1 MRAVEGSLGHSPK
14 GRYRGWKALARD
26 KARLGALRAGRVE
39 CCAQLGSSQAP
50 LSDSSLRPMSIQIR
64 RAGLFTILFFWTATT
79 ILSAAE
85 KTSVIL
91 TVHDSLASPN
101 QPATIEATLTRKAL
115 LIEVGL
121 GGEPIEL
128 LVAGN
133 VVATAMTG
141 GDGRAFLSYTPK
153 AKGIVPFI
161 VRVGTTPRVAVTEAG
176 ANLAVWERRSPIM
189 AVEMAALMEDVAGQ
203 GPTVIL
209 PGKDMGG
216 RHPMPDAAAE
226 LGKLTQFYYNVLYV
240 VTHDKAAG
248 TNDQVGAQARQWLK
262 DQKFPVGYIIV
273 LPSNPEAFGAR
284 LDELHAAG
292 WKTLKIGVGRTKAF
306 AEAFLQRR
314 LDAVM
319 VPEPAKGEAPRKAKV
334 AKEWKEVRKKM

>member
-1 MRAVEGSLGHSPK
+1 
-14 GRYRGWKALARD
+14 
-26 KARLGALRAGRVE
+26 
-39 CCAQLGSSQAP
+39 
-50 LSDSSLRPMSIQIR
+50 MSILFR
-64 RAGLFTILFFWTATT
+64 RAGLFTVLFFWTATT

-85 KTSVIL
+85 KIPGTL
-91 TVHDSLASPN
+91 TVHDSLTSPN
-101 QPATIEATLTRKAL
+101 QPATIEATLTTKSL
-115 LIEVGL
+115 LTETGL

-153 AKGIVPFI
+153 AKGAVPFT
-161 VRVGTTPRVAVTEAG
+161 VRVGTTPRVAVAEAG
-176 ANLAVWERRSPIM
+176 ANLAVWERRNPIM
-189 AVEMAALMEDVAGQ
+189 AVEMASLMEDAAGQ
-203 GPTVIL
+203 GLTVTW
-209 PGKDMGG
+209 PGEEAGG
-216 RHPMPDAAAE
+216 RRPMPDAANE

-240 VTHDKAAG
+240 VTRDKAMG
-248 TNDQVGAQARQWLK
+248 PHDQVNEQARQWLK
-262 DQKFPVGYIIV
+262 DQKFPVGHILV
-273 LPSNPEAFGAR
+273 LASDPEAFGAK
-284 LDELHAAG
+284 LDEMHAAG

>member
-1 MRAVEGSLGHSPK
+1 MGVFL
-14 GRYRGWKALARD
+14 
-26 KARLGALRAGRVE
+26 
-39 CCAQLGSSQAP
+39 
-50 LSDSSLRPMSIQIR
+50 R
-64 RAGLFTILFFWTATT
+64 RAGVFTALIFWTAAT

-91 TVHDSLASPN
+91 TVRDSLTPPN
-101 QPATIEATLTRKAL
+101 QPATIETTLIQKGL
-115 LIEVGL
+115 LTETGL
-121 GGEPIEL
+121 GGELIEL
-128 LVAGN
+128 LIAGK

-153 AKGIVPFI
+153 AKGLVPFT
-161 VRVGTTPRVAVTEAG
+161 VRVGTTSRVAVVEAS

-189 AVEMAALMEDVAGQ
+189 AVELISLMEDVVGQ
-203 GPTVIL
+203 EPTMTL
-209 PGKDMGG
+209 PGKAAEA
-216 RHPMPDAAAE
+216 RRPMPDAAAE

-240 VTHDKAAG
+240 VTRDKAMG
-248 TNDQVGAQARQWLK
+248 TDDQVSAQARQWLK

-273 LPSNPEAFGAR
+273 VPSGTEAFGAK
-284 LDELHAAG
+284 LDELHAAE

-306 AEAFLQRR
+306 IETFLQRR

-334 AKEWKEVRKKM
+334 AKEWKDVRKKMI

>member
-1 MRAVEGSLGHSPK
+1 
-14 GRYRGWKALARD
+14 
-26 KARLGALRAGRVE
+26 
-39 CCAQLGSSQAP
+39 
-50 LSDSSLRPMSIQIR
+50 MSVFFR

-85 KTSVIL
+85 KTSGTL
-91 TVHDSLASPN
+91 TVHDSLTAPN
-101 QPATIEATLTRKAL
+101 QPATIEATLTGKSL
-115 LIEVGL
+115 LMETGL
-121 GGEPIEL
+121 GGEPIQL

-153 AKGIVPFI
+153 AKGTVPFT
-161 VRVGTTPRVAVTEAG
+161 VRVGDTPRVGVVEAG
-176 ANLAVWERRSPIM
+176 ANLSVWEHRSPIM
-189 AVEMAALMEDVAGQ
+189 AVEMAALMQDAVGQ
-203 GPTVIL
+203 GPIVTL
-209 PGKDMGG
+209 PGKEAEG
-216 RHPMPDAAAE
+216 RRPMPDAADE

-240 VTHDKAAG
+240 VTSDKAVG
-248 TNDQVGAQARQWLK
+248 TKAQVNAQARQWLK
-262 DQKFPVGYIIV
+262 DQKFPVGHILV
-273 LPSNPEAFGAR
+273 LPSDPEALGAK
-284 LDELHAAG
+284 LDEMHAAG

>member
-1 MRAVEGSLGHSPK
+1 MAHLFF
-14 GRYRGWKALARD
+14 
-26 KARLGALRAGRVE
+26 
-39 CCAQLGSSQAP
+39 
-50 LSDSSLRPMSIQIR
+50 R
-64 RAGLFTILFFWTATT
+64 RAGLFTIFLFWTATT

-85 KTSVIL
+85 KIPGTL
-91 TVHDSLASPN
+91 TVHDSLTAPN
-101 QPATIEATLTRKAL
+101 QPATIEATLIGKSL
-115 LIEVGL
+115 LTETGL

-153 AKGIVPFI
+153 AKGSVPFTA
-161 VRVGTTPRVAVTEAG
+161 RVGTSPRVAVVEAG
-176 ANLAVWERRSPIM
+176 ANLAVWERRTPIM
-189 AVEMAALMEDVAGQ
+189 AVEMASLMEDPAGQ
-203 GPTVIL
+203 GLTVIWS
-209 PGKDMGG
+209 GKEAEG
-216 RHPMPDAAAE
+216 RRPMPDAANE

-240 VTHDKAAG
+240 VTQDKAVG
-248 TNDQVGAQARQWLK
+248 PNDLVNAQARQWLK
-262 DQKFPVGYIIV
+262 DQKFPVGHILV
-273 LPSNPEAFGAR
+273 LPSDPEAFGAK
-284 LDELHAAG
+284 LDEMHAAG

-334 AKEWKEVRKKM
+334 AKEWKDVRKKL

>member
-1 MRAVEGSLGHSPK
+1 
-14 GRYRGWKALARD
+14 
-26 KARLGALRAGRVE
+26 
-39 CCAQLGSSQAP
+39 
-50 LSDSSLRPMSIQIR
+50 MSVLIY
-64 RAGLFTILFFWTATT
+64 RAGLFTILLLSTATT

-85 KTSVIL
+85 KISGTL
-91 TVHDSLASPN
+91 TVHDSLTSPN
-101 QPATIEATLTRKAL
+101 QPATIEATLTGKSL
-115 LIEVGL
+115 LMETGL

-153 AKGIVPFI
+153 AKGVVPFT
-161 VRVGTTPRVAVTEAG
+161 VRVGTTPRVAVVEAG
-176 ANLAVWERRSPIM
+176 ANLAVWEHRSPIM
-189 AVEMAALMEDVAGQ
+189 AVEMVALMEDVVGQ
-203 GPTVIL
+203 GPTVTW
-209 PGKDMGG
+209 PGKEAEG
-216 RHPMPDAAAE
+216 RRPMPDAANE

-240 VTHDKAAG
+240 VTQDKAVG
-248 TNDQVGAQARQWLK
+248 SNDQVNAQARQWLK
-262 DQKFPVGYIIV
+262 DQKFPVGHILV
-273 LPSNPEAFGAR
+273 LSSDPEAFGAK
-284 LDELHAAG
+284 LDEMHAAG

-334 AKEWKEVRKKM
+334 AKGWKEVRKKM

>member
-1 MRAVEGSLGHSPK
+1 
-14 GRYRGWKALARD
+14 
-26 KARLGALRAGRVE
+26 
-39 CCAQLGSSQAP
+39 
-50 LSDSSLRPMSIQIR
+50 
-64 RAGLFTILFFWTATT
+64 
-79 ILSAAE
+79 
-85 KTSVIL
+85 L
-91 TVHDSLASPN
+91 TVHDSLTSPN
-101 QPATIEATLTRKAL
+101 QPATIEATLIGKSL
-115 LIEVGL
+115 LTETGL

-153 AKGIVPFI
+153 AKGAVPFT
-161 VRVGTTPRVAVTEAG
+161 VRVGTTPRVAVAEAG
-176 ANLAVWERRSPIM
+176 ANLAVWERRNPIM
-189 AVEMAALMEDVAGQ
+189 AVEMVALIEDAPGQ
-203 GPTVIL
+203 GLTVTW
-209 PGKDMGG
+209 PGKEAEG
-216 RHPMPDAAAE
+216 RRPMPDAANE

-240 VTHDKAAG
+240 VTRDKTMG
-248 TNDQVGAQARQWLK
+248 TNDLVNAQARQWLK
-262 DQKFPVGYIIV
+262 DQKFPVGYILV
-273 LPSNPEAFGAR
+273 LPYDPEAFGAK
-284 LDELHAAG
+284 LDEMHAAG